1 MDKKNSSKRVA
12 VYLRVGTREQVSND
26 SKQNVKVHQSKEGGK

>member
-12 VYLRVGTREQVSND
+12 VYLRVGTREQLNKD
-26 SKQNVKVHQSKEGGK
+26 SKQSINVRLPKEGGK